1 MSAKKTGM
9 RGAILVAA
17 LAVAC
22 HGCAGAALTPRA
34 EKTAEGAS
42 TRALPPTVE
51 ELKNATYA
59 GLGERVGPVTLT
71 NGRWTGAPPAPGA
84 ASRPSV
90 ELADDFRV
98 VGDLDGDGREESVV
112 VLTYSSG
119 GTGVWS
125 FLAVVAREDG
135 TLRNVA
141 TTALGDRVQVRS
153 ARIDGG
159 RLLVS
164 AVRAGE
170 NDAACCPGDL
180 VDWQWTLGEGRLN
193 ALDAVRTG
201 RLSPATLAGT
211 VWVLRAW
218 DITVPAALEPVVT
231 LSYDA
236 GRFTGTSGCNRYF
249 AGVEGG
255 AMPGEREG
263 GAAGRHAHGLPGA
276 TVLGRGTIP
285 RATRQCADVRLHG
298 GPAGDLVHEGRWFQ
312 GHDAVRCEHWRPTPT
327 IGRIVFLV

>member
-1 MSAKKTGM
+1 M
-9 RGAILVAA
+9 RGAILAAA

-22 HGCAGAALTPRA
+22 HGCASAALTPRA

-42 TRALPPTVE
+42 TRALPPTVD

-59 GLGERVGPVTLT
+59 GLVEGVGPVTLT
-71 NGRWTGAPPAPGA
+71 NGRWTGAPPVPGA

-119 GTGVWS
+119 GTGIWS

-218 DITVPAALEPVVT
+218 DVTVPAALEPVVT
-231 LSYDA
+231 LSYNA

-255 AMPGEREG
+255 AMPGEVKVGPLAGTRMACSERQSSVEARFLEQLG
-263 GAAGRHAHGLPGA
+263 GARTFGFMVGRLAISYTRGDGS
-276 TVLGRGTIP
+276 RGTM
-285 RATRQCADVRLHG
+285 L
-298 GPAGDLVHEGRWFQ
+298 F
-312 GHDAVRCEHWRPTPT
+312 DASTALKEP
-327 IGRIVFLV
+327 